1 MSKRR
6 RYTDEY
12 KREAVRLTAK
22 LGNLSAAARDLG
34 ISASRLRLW
43 RDDLAGEEVVAPG
56 SIPLELEVKQLRKE
70 LWSLRED
77 RDILKKALAI
87 FSGKPQ

>member
-6 RYTDEY
+6 RYTEEY
-12 KREAVRLTAK
+12 KREAVRLAAR
-22 LGNLSAAARDLG
+22 LGNMSAAARDLG
-34 ISASRLRLW
+34 IAPNLLRLW

-56 SIPLELEVKQLRKE
+56 SIPPELELKQLRRE
-70 LWSLRED
+70 LSSLRED

-87 FSGKPQ
+87 FSGRPQ